1 MNLSNLRSAIANFG
15 SVVLALG
22 MVSSS
27 AAQATLAADPQEHS
41 DPAEEVQQARQPGI
55 ENTSPSL
62 KLNPSEA
69 LRRFQPAADEEYTL
83 GAGD

>member
-27 AAQATLAADPQEHS
+27 AAQATSPADAQEHS
-41 DPAEEVQQARQPGI
+41 DPAAAGPANRHREHKSFI
-55 ENTSPSL
+55 ETEPDRSFTQVSA
-62 KLNPSEA
+62 S
-69 LRRFQPAADEEYTL
+69 RR
-83 GAGD
+83 